1 MVQLGRWAYETKFSP
16 RLRCPGPRE
25 PGNLADMR
33 QNGVRSV
40 EAWADAALK
49 LAKHKRKRE
58 SNAPCPRA
66 PPKRER

>member
-1 MVQLGRWAYETKFSP
+1 MRRNSRRAYDAQGREI
-16 RLRCPGPRE
+16 E